1 MRYRHLET
9 RILTEPLLEFAGVLE
24 QLEDS
29 FYSQALAKFQ
39 DSDFTAAG
47 FGNTA
52 IPKELFSTIQGDEA
66 AHTSIIDSTLTSLG
80 AKPVSGCKFDFTAA
94 LKDVATMAATARV
107 LENVGVSG
115 ERKFRRLVNA
125 RSILTRVLPAY
136 LGGANLLSNKELLVA
151 AASILTIEARHQT
164 MLNVLNTA
172 TSIPAAFDTA
182 LSPSQVLALAS
193 PFISGCDLGIPANP
207 VLSITNTG
215 AAVPG
220 TKLTF
225 QSTGIPSGVDT
236 STLTC
241 QMMTGGAAFALALP
255 FDNCVVP
262 NINGPVYIF
271 VVNGTQPL
279 LNSQV
284 NQASGTILA
293 GPTLAFI
300 DSVPETIGQ
309 VVKAAPSAV
318 ASTTTISGAEATG
331 LLNAVSAC
339 SLVPFLAFLT
349 SGIVLQA
356 DPAGQSLAP
365 SATSDAST
373 ATATATATSSAAE
386 STSTGAGPIT
396 VLGWSNSTGS
406 SDSTSAAS
414 SSY

>member
-1 MRYRHLET
+1 MMFFAA
-9 RILTEPLLEFAGVLE
+9 ILPAFLLTSAVSGAPIRRQAANNTDVLVFQFAGVLE

-80 AKPVSGCKFDFTAA
+80 AKPVTGCKFDFTAA

-107 LENVGVSG
+107 LENVGVS
-115 ERKFRRLVNA
+115 
-125 RSILTRVLPAY
+125 AY

-284 NQASGTILA
+284 NQATGTILA

-331 LLNAVSAC
+331 LLNA
-339 SLVPFLAFLT
+339 
-349 SGIVLQA
+349 A

-365 SATSDAST
+365 SATSDAS
-373 ATATATATSSAAE
+373 TATATSSAAE

-406 SDSTSAAS
+406 SDSTSAS